1 MTETIDTANLR
12 ALAENIIAAD
22 GPIWWIEQDFR
33 AVKEVLDATIDDARF
48 VAAANPTTI
57 IALLDRLAAAA
68 ARNATLTDD
77 AARYRWLRDAKSL
90 DLASDGM
97 EWTRA
102 DGTKFRA
109 SHRLCAGQTAFAA
122 YPSLDET
129 IDAARAAASI
139 STKEGDTHADR

>member
-1 MTETIDTANLR
+1 MTETIDTAQPEALR
-12 ALAENIIAAD
+12 LADLLNRVRVGDSWRSIGGTIAKS
-22 GPIWWIEQDFR
+22 
-33 AVKEVLDATIDDARF
+33 AVELRRLH
-48 VAAANPTTI
+48 AA
-57 IALLDRLAAAA
+57 LAAAE

-90 DLASDGM
+90 ELTSDGM

-102 DGTKFRA
+102 DGTKFCA

-139 STKEGDTHADR
+139 STKGDGP